1 VNHPASMLRS
11 DAPPA
16 MPARRGGPTDPSHDE
31 DLRRGVLRTAI
42 TQPVA
47 RVMCAA
53 FVALIAGVPLGQAL
67 LERRNDEPSML
78 LDLFT
83 RAPTKASLHQFE
95 QDLEAA
101 SYAKEWVQ
109 PRVQERLTRHLR
121 VGNKKAVVGH
131 DRWLYY
137 TPGVMYVGGPGFL
150 DPEVQRLRV
159 QAAVDAGDPPVH
171 PDPRPA
177 VLALHRALAA
187 RGIRLVLF
195 PVPDKAAVETR
206 QLHGREPP
214 GGGGAAP
221 IAHNRDYHRFVA
233 EMRAAGVAVF
243 EPLPPAA
250 VVKAG
255 EPPRY
260 LAQDTHWTPAFMQD
274 VATQLAGFVKANV
287 SLPAVPAPALATAPL
302 PVARVGDVV
311 DMLKLPE
318 DQRTFAPQAV
328 TVRQVRDARGAAGA
342 LWQPKESGDVLLLGD
357 SFTNVFTL
365 PPMGW
370 GEAAGLAPQ
379 LALALGRDVDVI
391 AQNDSGS
398 FATRKLLSEALGAG
412 EDRLAGKR
420 LVIWEFAARELAAG
434 DWRPLDYQLRRPP

>member
-1 VNHPASMLRS
+1 LNHPASTLRT
-11 DAPPA
+11 DAQA
-16 MPARRGGPTDPSHDE
+16 ALPARRGGPTDPSHDE

-42 TQPVA
+42 SRPVA
-47 RVMCAA
+47 AVMCAA
-53 FVALIAGVPLGQAL
+53 FLALIAGVPLAQAL
-67 LERRNDEPSML
+67 LERRNDEPTML

-83 RAPTKASLHQFE
+83 RAPTKASFTQYE

-109 PRVQERLTRHLR
+109 PRLQERLTRHLR

-131 DRWLYY
+131 DGWLYY
-137 TPGVMYVGGPGFL
+137 TPGVMYVAGPGFL

-159 QAAVDAGDPPVH
+159 QAAIDAGDPPVH

-177 VLALHRALAA
+177 VLGLHRALAR

-195 PVPDKAAVETR
+195 PVPDKAAVEAR
-206 QLHGREPP
+206 RLHGRGPEVWPVAGNP
-214 GGGGAAP
+214 
-221 IAHNRDYHRFVA
+221 DYRRFVA
-233 EMRAAGVAVF
+233 ELRAAGVAVF
-243 EPLPPAA
+243 EPLPEGT
-250 VVKAG
+250 VIRAG
-255 EPPRY
+255 EAARY
-260 LAQDTHWTPAFMQD
+260 LVQDTHWTPAHMQD
-274 VATQLAGFVKANV
+274 VAAQLAAFVKAAV
-287 SLPAVPAPALATAPL
+287 PLPAVTPPPLEVAEL
-302 PVARVGDVV
+302 PVTRVGDVV

-318 DQRTFAPQAV
+318 GQRTFAPQAV
-328 TVRQVRDARGAAGA
+328 TVRQVRVRAGGQP
-342 LWQPKESGDVLLLGD
+342 WQPKESGDVLLLGD
-357 SFTNVFTL
+357 SFTNVFSL

-379 LALALGRDVDVI
+379 LSLALGRDVDVI

-420 LVIWEFAARELAAG
+420 VVIWEFAARELAAG